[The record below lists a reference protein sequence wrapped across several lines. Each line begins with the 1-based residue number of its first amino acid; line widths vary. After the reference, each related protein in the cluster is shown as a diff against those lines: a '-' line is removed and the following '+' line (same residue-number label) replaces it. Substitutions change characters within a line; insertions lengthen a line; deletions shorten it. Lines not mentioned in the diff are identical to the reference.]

1 MNTPLSLQKNISL
14 LKLNSFGIA
23 AQALAFLRIENEQQL
38 TQIRADAQ
46 LAAMPRL
53 ILGGGSNLVL
63 SDKLDALVLQIA
75 MMGKQ
80 IVAED
85 NEFVFVSAA
94 AGETWHEFVLW
105 TLQEGLGGMENLSL
119 IPGTVGAAP
128 IQNIGAYGVEMQD
141 YFHHLT
147 AFDFLTGEVVTLD
160 KQACQFSYRDSI
172 FKHDYRDRMVIL
184 NVVFALPKI
193 WQPRLNYGDVAQSLV
208 AQGISAPAPKDI
220 SEAIIAI
227 RRSKLPDP
235 AEIGNAGSFFKNP
248 IVSAELRDSLLTQ
261 YPAMVSYAQTD
272 GGYKLAAGWL
282 IEQTGWK
289 GKALGKVGVYHKQA
303 LVLVNLGGATGAEV
317 RQLAQ
322 QIQADV
328 KAKFGVRLEVEPVFA

>member
-23 AQALAFLRIENEQQL
+23 AQASAFLRIENAQQL
-38 TQIRADAQ
+38 KQIRADAQ

-53 ILGGGSNLVL
+53 ILGGGSNLVF
-63 SDKLDALVLQIA
+63 SDKLDALVLQMV

-94 AGETWHEFVLW
+94 AGETWHEFALW
-105 TLQEGLGGMENLSL
+105 TLHEGLGGLENLSL

-160 KQACQFSYRDSI
+160 KNACQFSYRDSI

-184 NVVFALPKI
+184 SVVFALPKI
-193 WQPRLNYGDVAQSLV
+193 WQPRLNYGDVAQRLV
-208 AQGISAPAPKDI
+208 AQGISAPSPKEI

-248 IVSAELRDSLLTQ
+248 IVSAELRDCLLAQ
-261 YPAMVSYAQTD
+261 YPAMVSYVQTT

-282 IEQTGWK
+282 IEQSGWK
-289 GKALGKVGVYHKQA
+289 GKAQGKVGVYHKQA

-317 RQLAQ
+317 RKLAQ

-328 KAKFGVRLEVEPVFA
+328 MAKFGVRLEVEPVFA